1 MHPVLQGRLPVTFED
16 VRAAHA
22 AIAGAVLRTPMTR
35 SHTLSAITGADVW
48 IKFENL
54 QYTASFKERGAR
66 NRLLRLEPGQA
77 ESGVV
82 AMSAGNHAQAV
93 AHHATLLGIRSTIV
107 MPVGT
112 PANKISATEDNGAAV
127 VVDGATLEEARD
139 VALQIV
145 AEEGATFIAPYDDAA
160 IIAGAGTCAIEM
172 IEDGPELDALLVP
185 VGGGGLFAGTCV
197 AARTLAPSV
206 ELIGVQSEL
215 HPAVIEALGRRSVPP
230 DPGWGP
236 TIAEGI
242 AVKAPGVL
250 TTEIIGALA
259 DDVVAV
265 PERLIEE
272 AVVWFLEIEK
282 MVSEGAGAAP
292 LAALLHDPDRFAGR
306 TVGLVLSGA
315 NIDLRLLAS
324 VIMRGLA
331 RTGRL
336 CRLVIE
342 VPDSPGALGELTAA
356 VGRAGGNI
364 IDLWHHR
371 EFGVH
376 SARVTEIELLVETRD
391 GDSADA
397 LRAALV
403 GQGYLVDD
411 VPRRAEARSGARP
424 GSLAPRHDPD
434 PRRPTEADR

>member
-1 MHPVLQGRLPVTFED
+1 MRAVPPGRLAVTFDD
-16 VRAAHA
+16 VAAAHE
-22 AIAGAVLRTPMTR
+22 AIRDAIVRTPISR
-35 SHTLSAITGADVW
+35 SETLSAITGADVW

-66 NRLLRLEPGQA
+66 NRLLRLEPGEA
-77 ESGVV
+77 MAGVV

-93 AHHATLLGIRSTIV
+93 AHHATLLGIRATVV

-112 PANKISATEDNGAAV
+112 PVTKISATEDNGARV
-127 VVDGATLEEARD
+127 VVAGADLDEAKA
-139 VALQIV
+139 VALQI
-145 AEEGATFIAPYDDAA
+145 AEEDGATFIPPYDDPAV
-160 IIAGAGTCAIEM
+160 IAGQGTCAVEVL
-172 IEDGPELDALLVP
+172 EDAPTLDALLVP
-185 VGGGGLFAGTCV
+185 VGGGGLFAGTCI
-197 AARTLAPSV
+197 AARALAPDI
-206 ELIGVQSEL
+206 ELVGVQSEL
-215 HPAVIEALGRRSVPP
+215 NTAMRAATGRPVEPP
-230 DPGWGP
+230 DLTWGP

-242 AVKAPGVL
+242 AVKSPGRL
-250 TTEIIGALA
+250 TTEIIGVLA

-272 AVVWFLEIEK
+272 AVIRFLELEK
-282 MVSEGAGAAP
+282 TVSEGAGAAP

-306 TVGLVLSGA
+306 RVGLILSGG
-315 NIDLRLLAS
+315 NIDLRLLSS

-364 IDLWHHR
+364 VDLWHHR
-371 EFGVH
+371 EFGIH

-391 GDSADA
+391 GESAEA
-397 LRAALV
+397 LERSLAS
-403 GQGYLVDD
+403 QGYVVDD
-411 VPRRAEARSGARP
+411 VPRRARVR
-424 GSLAPRHDPD
+424 
-434 PRRPTEADR
+434 ADDHRDL

>member
-1 MHPVLQGRLPVTFED
+1 MHGVFQGRLPVTFEE

-22 AIAGAVLRTPMTR
+22 AIAGAVVRTPMAR

-48 IKFENL
+48 VKFENL

-66 NRLLRLEPGQA
+66 NRLLRLEPGQLGA
-77 ESGVV
+77 GVV

-93 AHHATLLGIRSTIV
+93 AHHATLLGIRSTVV
-107 MPVGT
+107 MPIGT

-127 VVDGATLEEARD
+127 VVAGTTLEEAKE
-139 VALQIV
+139 VALRIV
-145 AEEGATFIAPYDDAA
+145 AEEGATFIPPYDDPA
-160 IIAGAGTCAIEM
+160 IIAGAGTCGIELL
-172 IEDGPELDALLVP
+172 EDGPELDALVVP
-185 VGGGGLFAGTCV
+185 VGGGGLFSGICV
-197 AARTLAPSV
+197 ATRAMSPHV

-215 HPAVIEALGRRSVPP
+215 YPAMIEAIGRPCPAP
-230 DPGWGP
+230 DPSWGP

-242 AVKAPGVL
+242 AVKAPGKL
-250 TTEIIGALA
+250 TTEIIAALA

-272 AVVWFLEIEK
+272 AIVWFLEIEK

-292 LAALLHDPDRFAGR
+292 LAALLADPDRFAGR

-315 NIDLRLLAS
+315 NIDLRLLSS

-371 EFGVH
+371 EFGIH
-376 SARVTEIELLVETRD
+376 SARATEIELLVETRD
-391 GDSADA
+391 GESAEA
-397 LRAALV
+397 LKAALTE
-403 GQGYLVDD
+403 QGYVVDD
-411 VPRRAEARSGARP
+411 VPRRAAVRP
-424 GSLAPRHDPD
+424 DVGR
-434 PRRPTEADR
+434 T

>member
-1 MHPVLQGRLPVTFED
+1 MTFED

-22 AIAGAVLRTPMTR
+22 AIAGAVVRTPMAR

-48 IKFENL
+48 VKFENL

-66 NRLLRLEPGQA
+66 NRLLRLEPGQSDA
-77 ESGVV
+77 GVV

-107 MPVGT
+107 MPEGT
-112 PANKISATEDNGAAV
+112 PANKISATEDNGATV
-127 VVDGATLEEARD
+127 VVAGTNLDEAKE
-139 VALQIV
+139 VAMQIV
-145 AEEGATFIAPYDDAA
+145 AEEGATFIAPYDDPA
-160 IIAGAGTCAIEM
+160 IIAGQGTCGIEL
-172 IEDGPELDALLVP
+172 IEDGPDLDALLVP
-185 VGGGGLFAGTCV
+185 VGGGGLFSGICV
-197 AARTLAPSV
+197 AARTLAPRI

-215 HPAVIEALGRRSVPP
+215 HPAMLLATGRTAAPP
-230 DPGWGP
+230 DLTWGP

-242 AVKAPGVL
+242 AVKTPGRF
-250 TTEIIGALA
+250 TTEIISALA

-272 AVVWFLEIEK
+272 AVIWFLEIEK

-292 LAALLHDPDRFAGR
+292 LAALLADPDRFAGR

-315 NIDLRLLAS
+315 NIDLRLLSA

-336 CRLVIE
+336 CRVVIE

-364 IDLWHHR
+364 VDLWHHR

-391 GDSADA
+391 GESAEQ
-397 LRAALV
+397 LKESLS
-403 GQGYLVDD
+403 GQGYIVDD
-411 VPRRAEARSGARP
+411 VPRRAAVR
-424 GSLAPRHDPD
+424 APSPD
-434 PRRPTEADR
+434 PRAGP

>member
-1 MHPVLQGRLPVTFED
+1 MLAVLLGRLPVTFDD

-22 AIAGAVLRTPMTR
+22 AIAGAVLRTPIAR

-66 NRLLRLEPGQA
+66 NRLLQLEPGQA
-77 ESGVV
+77 EAGVV

-93 AHHATLLGIRSTIV
+93 AHHATLLGIPSTVV
-107 MPVGT
+107 MPTGT
-112 PANKISATEDNGAAV
+112 PANKISATEDNGASV
-127 VVDGATLEEARD
+127 VVAGANLDEARD

-145 AEEGATFIAPYDDAA
+145 AEQGATFIPPYDDAA
-160 IIAGAGTCAIEM
+160 IIAGQGTCGIE
-172 IEDGPELDALLVP
+172 IAEDAPDLDALLVP
-185 VGGGGLFAGTCV
+185 VGGGGLFAGICV
-197 AARTLAPSV
+197 AMRTLAPEV

-215 HPAVIEALGRRSVPP
+215 HPAMLAATGRPAPTP
-230 DPGWGP
+230 DPTWGP
-236 TIAEGI
+236 TIADGI
-242 AVKAPGVL
+242 AVKTPGVL
-250 TTEIIGALA
+250 TTEIIGSLA

-292 LAALLHDPDRFAGR
+292 LAALLHRPERFAGR
-306 TVGLVLSGA
+306 RVGLVLSGA

-391 GDSADA
+391 GENAAA
-397 LRAALV
+397 LREALA
-403 GQGYLVDD
+403 GQGYVVDD
-411 VPRRAEARSGARP
+411 VPRRSQVRTDD
-424 GSLAPRHDPD
+424 RHHHH
-434 PRRPTEADR
+434 TEAAT

>member
-1 MHPVLQGRLPVTFED
+1 MYQGRLPVTFEE

-22 AIAGAVLRTPMTR
+22 AIAGAVVRTPMAR

-48 IKFENL
+48 LKFENL

-66 NRLLRLEPGQA
+66 NRLLHLEPAQA
-77 ESGVV
+77 RAGVV

-93 AHHATLLGIRSTIV
+93 AHHATLLGIPSTVV
-107 MPVGT
+107 MPIGT
-112 PANKISATEDNGAAV
+112 PANKISATEDNGATV
-127 VVDGATLEEARD
+127 VVAGTSLEDAKE

-145 AEEGATFIAPYDDAA
+145 AEEGATFIPPYDDPA
-160 IIAGAGTCAIEM
+160 IIAGQGTCGIELL
-172 IEDGPELDALLVP
+172 EDGPPLDALVVP
-185 VGGGGLFAGTCV
+185 VGGGGLFSGICI
-197 AARTLAPSV
+197 AARTLSPST

-215 HPAVIEALGRRSVPP
+215 YPAMLEATGRKPPTP
-230 DPGWGP
+230 DPSWGP

-242 AVKAPGVL
+242 AVKSPGTL
-250 TTEIIGALA
+250 TTEIISALA

-272 AVVWFLEIEK
+272 AVVRFLEIEK
-282 MVSEGAGAAP
+282 MVAEGAGAAP
-292 LAALLHDPDRFAGR
+292 LAALLDDPGRFAGR

-315 NIDLRLLAS
+315 NIDLRLLSS

-336 CRLVIE
+336 SRLVIE

-364 IDLWHHR
+364 VDLWHHR
-371 EFGVH
+371 EFGIH
-376 SARVTEIELLVETRD
+376 SARATEIELLVETRD
-391 GDSADA
+391 GESALA
-397 LRAALV
+397 LKAALAR
-403 GQGYLVDD
+403 QGYIVDD
-411 VPRRAEARSGARP
+411 VPRRAAVRP
-424 GSLAPRHDPD
+424 ADT
-434 PRRPTEADR
+434 PTNGGET

>member
-1 MHPVLQGRLPVTFED
+1 VHHGRLPVTFED

-22 AIAGAVLRTPMTR
+22 AIAGAVVRTPTAR

-48 IKFENL
+48 VKFENL

-66 NRLLRLEPGQA
+66 NRLLRLEPGQSA
-77 ESGVV
+77 TGVV

-112 PANKISATEDNGAAV
+112 PANKISATEDNGATV
-127 VVDGATLEEARD
+127 VVAGTNLDEAKD
-139 VALQIV
+139 VAMQIV
-145 AEEGATFIAPYDDAA
+145 AEEGATFIAPYDDPA
-160 IIAGAGTCAIEM
+160 IIAGQGTCGIEV
-172 IEDGPELDALLVP
+172 IEDGPDLDALIVP
-185 VGGGGLFAGTCV
+185 VGGGGLFSGICV
-197 AARTLAPSV
+197 AARTLAPRV

-215 HPAVIEALGRRSVPP
+215 HPAMVLATGRTAAPP
-230 DPGWGP
+230 DPSWGP

-242 AVKAPGVL
+242 AVKTPGRF
-250 TTEIIGALA
+250 TTEIIAALA
-259 DDVVAV
+259 DDVVTV

-272 AVVWFLEIEK
+272 AVIWFLEIEK

-292 LAALLHDPDRFAGR
+292 LAALLADPDRYAGR
-306 TVGLVLSGA
+306 TVGLVLSGG
-315 NIDLRLLAS
+315 NIDLRLLSA

-336 CRLVIE
+336 CRVVIE

-364 IDLWHHR
+364 VDLWHHR

-391 GDSADA
+391 GESAEQLKDA
-397 LRAALV
+397 LS
-403 GQGYLVDD
+403 GQGYIVDD
-411 VPRRAEARSGARP
+411 VPRRAAVRP
-424 GSLAPRHDPD
+424 PTPD
-434 PRRPTEADR
+434 PLAGP

>member
-1 MHPVLQGRLPVTFED
+1 VTFED
-16 VRAAHA
+16 VRSAHA
-22 AIAGAVLRTPMTR
+22 AIAGAVLRTPMAR

-66 NRLLRLEPGQA
+66 NRLLRLEPEQA
-77 ESGVV
+77 GSGVV

-107 MPVGT
+107 MPIGT
-112 PANKISATEDNGAAV
+112 PANKIAATEDNGAAV
-127 VVDGATLEEARD
+127 VVAGTNLDEAKD
-139 VALQIV
+139 VALRIV
-145 AEEGATFIAPYDDAA
+145 AEEGSTFIPPYDDAA
-160 IIAGAGTCAIEM
+160 IIAGQGTCAVEM
-172 IEDGPELDALLVP
+172 IEDGPPLDALVVP
-185 VGGGGLFAGTCV
+185 VGGGGLFAGCCV
-197 AARTLAPSV
+197 AARTLAPDV

-215 HPAVIEALGRRSVPP
+215 HPAMLAATGRDVPAM
-230 DPGWGP
+230 DPTWGP

-242 AVKAPGVL
+242 AVKTPGSL
-250 TTEIIGALA
+250 TTEIIGSLA
-259 DDVVAV
+259 DDLVAV
-265 PERLIEE
+265 PERAIEE

-292 LAALLHDPDRFAGR
+292 LAALLHDPDRYAGR
-306 TVGLVLSGA
+306 TVGIVLSGA

-371 EFGVH
+371 EFGIH

-391 GDSADA
+391 GENAQALRDA
-397 LRAALV
+397 LT
-403 GQGYLVDD
+403 GQGYVVDD
-411 VPRRAEARSGARP
+411 VPRRAQARTER
-424 GSLAPRHDPD
+424 
-434 PRRPTEADR
+434 PRRHTEAAT

>member
-1 MHPVLQGRLPVTFED
+1 MTFDD

-22 AIAGAVLRTPMTR
+22 AIAGAVVRTPFAR
-35 SHTLSAITGADVW
+35 SRTLSAITGADIW

-66 NRLLRLEPGQA
+66 NRLLQLTPAQA
-77 ESGVV
+77 AAGVV

-93 AHHATLLGIRSTIV
+93 AHHATVLGIRSTIV

-112 PANKISATEDNGAAV
+112 PANKISATEDNGATV
-127 VVDGATLEEARD
+127 VLAGANLDEAKDVAMQIVDG
-139 VALQIV
+139 
-145 AEEGATFIAPYDDAA
+145 EGATFIAPYDDPAV
-160 IIAGAGTCAIEM
+160 IAGQGTCAVEI
-172 IEDGPELDALLVP
+172 IEDGPALDALLVP

-197 AARTLAPSV
+197 AARALAPGM

-215 HPAVIEALGRRSVPP
+215 HPSMLAATGRTVTVP
-230 DPGWGP
+230 DGSWGP

-242 AVKAPGVL
+242 AVKTPGP
-250 TTEIIGALA
+250 TTTAIISALA

-272 AVVWFLEIEK
+272 AVIWFLEIEK

-292 LAALLHDPDRFAGR
+292 LAALLAEPERFAGR
-306 TVGLVLSGA
+306 SVGLVLSGA
-315 NIDLRLLAS
+315 NIDLRLLSS
-324 VIMRGLA
+324 VLMRGLA

-336 CRLVIE
+336 CRVVIE

-364 IDLWHHR
+364 VDLWHHR
-371 EFGVH
+371 EFGIH

-391 GDSADA
+391 GESADQLKAA
-397 LRAALV
+397 LRA
-403 GQGYLVDD
+403 QGYLVDD
-411 VPRRAEARSGARP
+411 VPRRAAVRP
-424 GSLAPRHDPD
+424 PAPE
-434 PRRPTEADR
+434 RPVGP